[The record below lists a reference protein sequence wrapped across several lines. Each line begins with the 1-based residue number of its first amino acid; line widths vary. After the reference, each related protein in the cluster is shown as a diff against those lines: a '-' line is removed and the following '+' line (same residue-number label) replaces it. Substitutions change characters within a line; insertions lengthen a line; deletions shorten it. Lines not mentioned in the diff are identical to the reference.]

1 MPLAAPSPRAPSPR
15 YRSLKFGI
23 HGVKVALQA
32 GGAVHVRVQQDLG
45 EYPARLTDKFKHWA
59 AEAPDRTY
67 MARRDAAGVWR
78 HISYRHAVEY
88 ARHIGQGLLNRG
100 LSAERPLLI
109 LSDNDLEHAMLALGC
124 QYVGIPYSPISPAYS
139 LLSKDY
145 DKLKHVM
152 KLLTPGLVFAAHGEH
167 FAQAIQSCV
176 ADDVE
181 VLVTEAAP
189 AGRAATFFEALAA
202 TGITPE
208 VEAAHAATNADTI
221 VKFLFTSGSTKM
233 PKAVINTQR
242 MLCSNLQMMLQT
254 WPFLSEEPPVLV
266 DWLPWN
272 HTFGGNHNVGLVMY
286 NGGTMYIDDGRPTAQ
301 GMATTLRNLRE
312 IAPTVYFNVPK
323 GWEDLAYA
331 LEADAGLSEKFHSR
345 LRMQFYAAAALPQPI
360 WDRLHAVAERTCGE
374 RIVMN
379 CGLGMTETAPSSLF
393 VVQEQV
399 QAGQIGVPLPGIT
412 VKLLPNG
419 EKTEIRYRGPNV
431 TPGYWRAPEQSAAAF
446 DEEGFFC
453 SGDAVKWFDSGNP
466 DLGFVF
472 DGRVAEDFKLDTG
485 TWVSVGP
492 LRGRLLQEGAP
503 YLQDVVIAG
512 HDRKEVGI
520 LILPNCILCRQLA
533 ALGAAASDEEVLR
546 APVVRHFFQG
556 MVQRL
561 YEQGTGSA
569 NRVARALIL
578 LDPPNIDKG
587 EITDKGTINQR
598 AVLTQR
604 AALVETLY
612 ADTECDPGAAIIKP
626 VNR

>member
-1 MPLAAPSPRAPSPR
+1 MSFASLSPR

-23 HGVKVALQA
+23 HGVKVEPQPN
-32 GGAVHVRVQQDLG
+32 GAVHVRVQQDLG
-45 EYPARLTDKFKHWA
+45 EYPVRLTDKLKHWA

-67 MARRDAAGVWR
+67 MARRDAAGVWQ
-78 HISYRHAVEY
+78 HISYRQALQY
-88 ARHIGQGLLNRG
+88 ARHIGQGLLDRG
-100 LSAERPLLI
+100 LSAERPVLI

-124 QYVGIPYSPISPAYS
+124 QYVGIPFSPISPAYS

-145 DKLKHVM
+145 DKLKHVL
-152 KLLTPGLVFAAHGEH
+152 KLLAPGLVFAANGEN
-167 FAQAIQSCV
+167 FAKAITSCV
-176 ADDVE
+176 PDDVE
-181 VLVTEAAP
+181 VLVTESAP
-189 AGRAATFFEALAA
+189 AGRAATLFESLAA
-202 TGITPE
+202 TAITDE
-208 VEAAHAATNADTI
+208 VEAAHGATNADTI

-242 MLCSNLQMMLQT
+242 MLCSNLQMMRQA
-254 WPFLSEEPPVLV
+254 WPFLGEEPPVLV

-272 HTFGGNHNVGLVMY
+272 HTFGGNHNAGLVLY
-286 NGGTMYIDDGRPTAQ
+286 NGGTMYIDDGRPTPQ

-331 LEADAGLSEKFHSR
+331 LEADAELSKKFHSG

-360 WDRLHAVAERTCGE
+360 LDKLRAVAEKACGAW
-374 RIVMN
+374 IVMS
-379 CGLGMTETAPSSLF
+379 CGLGMTETAPCTLF

-399 QAGQIGVPLPGIT
+399 RAGQIGVPAPGMTI
-412 VKLLPNG
+412 KLLSNG
-419 EKTEIRYRGPNV
+419 DKTEIRYRGPNV
-431 TPGYWRAPEQSAAAF
+431 TPGYWRAADQTAEAF
-446 DEEGFFC
+446 DDEGFFC
-453 SGDAVKWFDSGNP
+453 SGDAVKWFDPDNP

-472 DGRVAEDFKLDTG
+472 DGRVAEDFKLYTG

-492 LRGRLLQEGAP
+492 LRGRIVHEGVP

-520 LILPNCILCRQLA
+520 LILPNRILCRQLA
-533 ALGAAASDEEVLR
+533 GLAVDAADEEVLR
-546 APVVRHFFQG
+546 APAVRSFFQN

-569 NRVARALIL
+569 NRVTRALIL
-578 LDPPNIDKG
+578 LDPPSIDKG

-598 AVLTQR
+598 AVLTHR
-604 AALVETLY
+604 ASLVEALY
-612 ADTECDPGAAIIKP
+612 AETEGNPGATIIKP
-626 VNR
+626 DNR